1 MAIFSAYTI
10 IRGLSLFHITL
21 AVLFLKNPKLI
32 ADQNLV
38 FILGESMKLPTPR
51 DFNSNSATTAFIAVL
66 FAFLGLTDLTA
77 LSLSEEVAESYWGTQ
92 TPVRLTFLFGLTG
105 YAYTFKEGGMF
116 ARKGSAYTF
125 NVADDLKNSIVF
137 TWGFLELAAW
147 FWVFVTIRDER
158 RQRMMR
164 LVAKRQAEFKAEND
178 MM

>member
-1 MAIFSAYTI
+1 
-10 IRGLSLFHITL
+10 
-21 AVLFLKNPKLI
+21 
-32 ADQNLV
+32 
-38 FILGESMKLPTPR
+38 
-51 DFNSNSATTAFIAVL
+51 
-66 FAFLGLTDLTA
+66 
-77 LSLSEEVAESYWGTQ
+77 
-92 TPVRLTFLFGLTG
+92 
-105 YAYTFKEGGMF
+105 MF

-164 LVAKRQAEFKAEND
+164 LVAKRQAEFKAENN